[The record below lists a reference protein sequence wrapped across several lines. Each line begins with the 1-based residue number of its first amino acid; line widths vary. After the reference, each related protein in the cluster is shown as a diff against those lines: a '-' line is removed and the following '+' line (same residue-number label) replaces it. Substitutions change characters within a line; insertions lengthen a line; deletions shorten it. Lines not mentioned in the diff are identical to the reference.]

1 MCGFTKLYNSNQD
14 YSSQMRKRFHP
25 PSTALYN
32 LQYSDTFWERIFN
45 FWVFCFHPCL
55 FWQGQGMSP
64 GLLGLGLDHNRLLF
78 SGVGLFPGP
87 SWSILPK
94 ILLLVHPGSSYQKL
108 FFNTWTWPQRTL
120 SFLIQLPFEI
130 WSYGLMSTAGVFQ
143 LLHDS
148 NEKKL
153 EILLQLTIGWGI

>member
-32 LQYSDTFWERIFN
+32 LQYSDTFWERIFT

-87 SWSILPK
+87 SWSILAHPGPSWFILPK
-94 ILLLVHPGSSYQKL
+94 VFVLVHPSQSYQKFCL
-108 FFNTWTWPQRTL
+108 TRGPDHNELSPFSSSFQTWSL
-120 SFLIQLPFEI
+120 SILVHRHIIQKVRKF
-130 WSYGLMSTAGVFQ
+130 AA
-143 LLHDS
+143 
-148 NEKKL
+148 K
-153 EILLQLTIGWGI
+153 